1 MEVAPGN
8 SPSGGGSDSS
18 GGSGSSSYNF
28 AKLLQYSLYFYDANM
43 CGTLPSTNLVSWRGN
58 CHTGDTFTYQGVTYD
73 AHGGYHDA
81 GDHVKFGQP
90 MAYSMAVLG
99 LSYYEF
105 PEVYS
110 ELKQRG
116 HLKNITDYAME
127 YFKRCTV
134 WTDSSK
140 TSVKAFCYQICDGND
155 DHAQWSTP
163 ESQTGMQ
170 STRNSFS
177 LVADSSN
184 PSTNVISETVSALAL
199 NYINFGN
206 SDDYK
211 YAKALYEFARSNTK
225 RAANQVGDFYVT
237 DLWAANYSFAS
248 AMMHIANN
256 KASNSGIDT
265 VNSIYSSEYDTYII
279 HDTVGCYDG
288 LSWGNTGALAA
299 FYAPNGNSPKYSTI
313 SNYLASTA
321 TNTSKYYWQRKWG
334 SARYNVGLQFVAALY
349 DKQQNVTTYDN
360 WITYQMST
368 ILGNNALN
376 KSLVIGYGNNYPQ
389 NPHHRAASNGI
400 ESNNA
405 TGKHLLLGA
414 LVGGPDADDFT
425 SYKDDVSNYIT
436 NEVACDYNAA
446 VPFVACYLYKL
457 HKGNNN
463 QAIDSNYY
471 SDDNSSSGGSSSG
484 GSSGGNTGGNTGG
497 GTVDSSGLLSISN
510 VASKQGTS
518 GEWIAFGD
526 SITYGYQVGGND
538 NAYPAKVGSVT
549 SLRVNNY
556 GESGRVVAI
565 GASGATVPNERSFCN
580 YYTSLPSSCAMITVF
595 GGVNDF
601 LLGVPLGSSSS
612 TDKSTFYGALNT
624 LADGLKSRYSGS
636 RIVFFTPI
644 RIGGHANANSAGH
657 TLKDYRNAIVQV
669 CNNKGIEVLDLY
681 SLDSMDADISVS
693 NYMGTWDTTHPNGSG
708 HQAIADY
715 IVSQMI

>member
-1 MEVAPGN
+1 MEVVPGN
-8 SPSGGGSDSS
+8 PPSGGGSDSS
-18 GGSGSSSYNF
+18 GGSSSSSYNF

-43 CGTLPSTNLVSWRGN
+43 CGTLPSTNLVNWRGN

-206 SDDYK
+206 ADDYK
-211 YAKALYEFARSNTK
+211 YAKALYEFARNNTK

-237 DLWAANYSFAS
+237 DLWAPNYSFAS

-463 QAIDSNYY
+463 QTIDSNYY
-471 SDDNSSSGGSSSG
+471 SDDNSSSGGSGSG
-484 GSSGGNTGGNTGG
+484 GSSGGNTGGSTGG
-497 GTVDSSGLLSISN
+497 GTVDSSGLLSITN
-510 VASKQGTS
+510 VASKQGTA

-538 NAYPAKVGSVT
+538 NAYPARVASAS
-549 SLRVNNY
+549 SLRANNY

-612 TDKSTFYGALNT
+612 TDKSTFYGALNV

-644 RIGGHANANSAGH
+644 RIGGHGNANSAGH

>member
-1 MEVAPGN
+1 MILPGTN
-8 SPSGGGSDSS
+8 NPSGGNNNPS
-18 GGSGSSSYNF
+18 GGSSSSNYNF

-43 CGTLPSTNLVSWRGN
+43 CGTLPSTNLVNWRGN

-110 ELKQRG
+110 ELKQKG

-140 TSVKAFCYQICDGND
+140 TSVKAFCYQICDGSA

-206 SDDYK
+206 ADDYK
-211 YAKALYEFARSNTK
+211 YAKALYEFARNNTK

-237 DLWAANYSFAS
+237 DLWASNYSFAS

-256 KASNSGIDT
+256 KAASNGIDT
-265 VNSIYSSEYDTYII
+265 VNSIYSSEYNTYIT

-299 FYAPNGNSPKYSTI
+299 FYAPNGNSPKYNTI
-313 SNYLASTA
+313 RDYLARTA
-321 TNTSKYYWQRKWG
+321 TDTSRYYWQRKWG

-368 ILGNNALN
+368 ILGNNVLN

-457 HKGNNN
+457 HKDSS
-463 QAIDSNYY
+463 QKIDSNYY
-471 SDDNSSSGGSSSG
+471 SDDNSSSGSGSNG
-484 GSSGGNTGGNTGG
+484 GSSGSGSTGGSAG
-497 GTVDSSGLLSISN
+497 GTTTIDGLLSISN
-510 VASKQGTS
+510 VASKQSTS

-526 SITYGYQVGGND
+526 SITYGFGVGGNEQ
-538 NAYPAKVGSVT
+538 AYPARVARVS
-549 SLRVNNY
+549 SLRVNNC

-612 TDKSTFYGALNT
+612 TDKSTFYGALNV

-644 RIGGHANANSAGH
+644 RIGGHGNANSAGH

-681 SLDSMDADISVS
+681 SLNSMDADISVS
-693 NYMGTWDTTHPNGSG
+693 NYMGTWDTTHPNGNG

-715 IVSQMI
+715 IVSQMLN

>member
-1 MEVAPGN
+1 MAGD
-8 SPSGGGSDSS
+8 SSSGGGSDST
-18 GGSGSSSYNF
+18 GGSSSSSYNF

-73 AHGGYHDA
+73 AYGGYHDA

-206 SDDYK
+206 EDDYK
-211 YAKALYEFARSNTK
+211 YAKALYEFARNNTK

-237 DLWAANYSFAS
+237 DLWAPNYSFAS

-400 ESNNA
+400 ESNDA

-457 HKGNNN
+457 HKDSS
-463 QAIDSNYY
+463 QIIDSNYY
-471 SDDNSSSGGSSSG
+471 SDNNSSSGSVNNGGSSGS
-484 GSSGGNTGGNTGG
+484 GSSGGNSG
-497 GTVDSSGLLSISN
+497 GTTTIDGLLPITN
-510 VASKQGTS
+510 VASKQSTS

-526 SITYGYQVGGND
+526 SITYGFGVGGNEQ
-538 NAYPAKVGSVT
+538 AYPARVGIVS

-601 LLGVPLGSSSS
+601 LLGVPLGTSSS
-612 TDKSTFYGALNT
+612 TDKSTFYGALNV
-624 LADGLKSRYSGS
+624 LADGLKSRYSSS

-644 RIGGHANANSAGH
+644 RIGGHGNTNSAGH

-693 NYMGTWDTTHPNGSG
+693 NYMGTWDTTHPNGNG

-715 IVSQMI
+715 IVSQMLY

>member
-43 CGTLPSTNLVSWRGN
+43 CGTLPSTNLVNWRGN

-206 SDDYK
+206 ADDYK
-211 YAKALYEFARSNTK
+211 YAKALYEFARRNNK
-225 RAANQVGDFYVT
+225 QAANQVGDFYVT
-237 DLWAANYSFAS
+237 DLWAPNYSFAS

-265 VNSIYSSEYDTYII
+265 VNSIYRSEYDTYII

-368 ILGNNALN
+368 ILGNNVLN

-389 NPHHRAASNGI
+389 NPHHRAASNGVNT
-400 ESNNA
+400 NNA

-414 LVGGPDADDFT
+414 LVGGPEADDFS
-425 SYKDDVSNYIT
+425 SYQDDVNNYIT

-463 QAIDSNYY
+463 QTIDSNYY

-484 GSSGGNTGGNTGG
+484 GSSGENTGGSTGG

-510 VASKQGTS
+510 VASKQGTA

-538 NAYPAKVGSVT
+538 NAYPAKVASAS
-549 SLRVNNY
+549 SLRANNY

-601 LLGVPLGSSSS
+601 LLGVPLGNSSS
-612 TDKSTFYGALNT
+612 TDKSTFYGALNV

-644 RIGGHANANSAGH
+644 RIGGHGNANSAGH

-708 HQAIADY
+708 HQAIANY